1 MAQLGEEIPQTMGNE
16 RVVSNSNLGP
26 EIPQVIDTAIEG
38 AETIPGYLEQVT
50 NSYAKRQEQVNKTLK
65 DYRAGDL
72 DTNTGINWLDSLAG
86 DAQLRIQTIGKG
98 IAGPVLDTVGVA
110 VGAGIDGI
118 SWVIPDF
125 VEDPIK
131 EQVGKSWDWT
141 MNTEG
146 GQAAKEAFSAGGAV
160 YSKWKEENPQFA
172 KTFESIVNVGLVLAP
187 VKGVKPGS
195 KPVRIMA
202 GPVEG
207 PMLPSANN
215 ALQNISSSLIK
226 TGATQA
232 KNERF
237 ESIRLLL
244 APDITKKN
252 VTQRTPDGESALI
265 PSSTFKNASLKPNAS
280 EIPVI
285 EHLASFK
292 NIDPKKGSSD
302 VLVKVQASQAKL
314 DDEISKILNRK
325 DIANKEINLTSLD
338 SRINYALNQVMDTPA
353 MQSVKQVKTMMQGYK
368 KVVKDMI
375 KKNGNTPAGIHKSR
389 IEFDNYMKNEKGG
402 LAFDSA
408 NPGIRTEFVRA
419 VRDQLNR
426 SVDEVVPLNSVSSRR
441 ATQSL
446 NYRAID
452 MLAPKA
458 AKEIDS
464 ALTQGSQNVLRATR
478 STRTIVGAAS
488 TLAIGY
494 GGYSAIGK
502 DMLTVLALGGAV
514 TIAGIG
520 SKHLLK
526 NAMSAKTKNSLGRL
540 ISQIDRGIKETKNPD
555 MRLSL
560 RRNKVIISSLLS
572 LPSEK
577 EQEQ

>member
-1 MAQLGEEIPQTMGNE
+1 MAFKEIQRVENDATSLATANGFVELEIP
-16 RVVSNSNLGP
+16 RASN
-26 EIPQVIDTAIEG
+26 TIEG

-50 NSYAKRQEQVNKTLK
+50 NSYSKRQEQVNKTLK

-146 GQAAKEAFSAGGAV
+146 GQA
-160 YSKWKEENPQFA
+160 
-172 KTFESIVNVGLVLAP
+172 
-187 VKGVKPGS
+187 
-195 KPVRIMA
+195 A

-353 MQSVKQVKTMMQGYK
+353 MQSVKQVQTMMQGYK
-368 KVVKDMI
+368 KVVRDMI